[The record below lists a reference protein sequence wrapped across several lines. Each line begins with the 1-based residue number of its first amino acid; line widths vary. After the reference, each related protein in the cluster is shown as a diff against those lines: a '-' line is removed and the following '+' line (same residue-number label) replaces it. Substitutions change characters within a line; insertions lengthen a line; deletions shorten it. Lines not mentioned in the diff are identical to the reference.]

1 MGAFDSSTMAGSNA
15 MMAGLA
21 GAALGAV
28 SGYAASKML
37 TSDEQWRN
45 VMILT
50 GPPGAG
56 KGTVAPKIEEKLN
69 IPQLSTGDMLRAAVA
84 NKTPV
89 GLRAKAA
96 MESGQL
102 VTDEIVVGIITD
114 RVKQMDCGW
123 GFILDGFPRTQAQAD
138 SLDAMLNDSGEAVK
152 SVVAIAVPDEK
163 LENRICGRWL
173 HKASGR
179 TYHATY
185 APAMPQSLKAANPSN
200 SSNNVDASL
209 MKDDVTGEQLVQR
222 PDDKPEA
229 LKKRL
234 VEYHSY
240 TRPMLDHYRP
250 KGVVNV
256 VNGDQ
261 EMDKVWATIV
271 LKVIASLK

>member
-1 MGAFDSSTMAGSNA
+1 MGG
-15 MMAGLA
+15 
-21 GAALGAV
+21 
-28 SGYAASKML
+28 
-37 TSDEQWRN
+37 DEQWRN

-56 KGTVAPKIEEKLN
+56 KGTVAPKIV
-69 IPQLSTGDMLRAAVA
+69 DMLRAAVA

-89 GLRAKAA
+89 GLKAKAA

-114 RVKQMDCGW
+114 RVKEMDCGW

-138 SLDAMLNDSGEAVK
+138 ALDSMLENSSEAVN

-163 LENRICGRWL
+163 LEARICGRWL
-173 HKASGR
+173 HKSSGR

-185 APAMPQSLKAANPSN
+185 PPAMPQSLKAAGGRVDPS
-200 SSNNVDASL
+200 V

-240 TRPMLDHYRP
+240 TRPMLEHYRP
-250 KGVVNV
+250 KGVVSII
-256 VNGDQ
+256 NGDQ
-261 EMDKVWATIV
+261 GKDQVWGDIEKVLPSPRI
-271 LKVIASLK
+271 

>member
-138 SLDAMLNDSGEAVK
+138 SLDAMLNDSGEAVN

-185 APAMPQSLKAANPSN
+185 APAMPQSPKAAGGAA
-200 SSNNVDASL
+200 DASK

-234 VEYHSY
+234 VEYHGQ

-250 KGVVNV
+250 QGIVHV

-261 EMDKVWATIV
+261 SSKDVWSDVDCIITELADR
-271 LKVIASLK
+271 KK